1 MPGGGASRT
10 RECLGVGGSER
21 RACGVTVRT
30 LCGKPCENLAPP
42 RRSYGEDPVHV
53 SAMGVAHTLALQNR
67 SAPTPT
73 GDYFVQLSQVSRRI
87 RPASPGLAV
96 P

>member
-1 MPGGGASRT
+1 MFVWGGGGAASRAMRSYRT
-10 RECLGVGGSER
+10 YALWKAQRE
-21 RACGVTVRT
+21 
-30 LCGKPCENLAPP
+30 PCPAPP

-73 GDYFVQLSQVSRRI
+73 GDYFVQLSAGEQ
-87 RPASPGLAV
+87 AHSPCFPWPGG